1 MTVKQISVFLE
12 NQPGRL
18 AEFTDR
24 SSARKS
30 DRHARALCLAEAPDF
45 ASSRVIVDDPYEASC
60 VLKEAGYVFSIT
72 PVLAVAIPDE
82 AGSLCEI
89 LHILGEHDINIDY
102 TYAFTARKHDLAY
115 MIVRVADNEKKR
127 PSRCLAA
134 TTSSPVSQEELI
146 SL

>member
-18 AEFTDR
+18 AQFTDVLR
-24 SSARKS
+24 EHKL
-30 DRHARALCLAEAPDF
+30 DMRALCLAEAPDF
-45 ASSRVIVDDPYEASC
+45 GIVRVIVDDAYKASC

-72 PVLAVAIPDE
+72 PVLAIAIPDE

-89 LHILGEHDINIDY
+89 LHILGEHDINVDY

-115 MIVRVADNEKKR
+115 MIVRVADNEKAIEVLGRHNIK
-127 PSRCLAA
+127 
-134 TTSSPVSQEELI
+134 PVSQEELI